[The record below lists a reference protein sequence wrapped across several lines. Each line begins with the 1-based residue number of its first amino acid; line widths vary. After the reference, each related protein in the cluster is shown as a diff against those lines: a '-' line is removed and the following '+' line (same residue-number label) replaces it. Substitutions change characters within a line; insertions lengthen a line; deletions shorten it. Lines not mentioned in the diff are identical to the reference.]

1 MSCLLI
7 VLYSILLFCP
17 CFPFYSLKSIKQS
30 TLTASLLSCLL
41 VLVRSWAL
49 SAAFCGLPRSP
60 LPQPDEG
67 KTISSRLKIILQHF
81 WNNLILFS
89 FLKFV
94 KCVQV
99 FAFVFLWKWMQK
111 WYWHTTLCDWW
122 THRNLTTKVC
132 NTYTNEKRAS
142 KLDHQGR
149 IGENADNF
157 QNNVLIMFNT
167 ILTLT
172 FKMFNCYD
180 KDCNIAESP

>member
-7 VLYSILLFCP
+7 LLFSILFCP
-17 CFPFYSLKSIKQS
+17 CFPYYYSLKSIKQS

-60 LPQPDEG
+60 LPQPGEG
-67 KTISSRLKIILQHF
+67 KTISSPAFLEEFNTIF
-81 WNNLILFS
+81 TFY

-94 KCVQV
+94 LV

-132 NTYTNEKRAS
+132 NTYTNEKWAS

-149 IGENADNF
+149 IGENADNY
-157 QNNVLIMFNT
+157 QNNVLIMFNI
-167 ILTLT
+167 ILTLI
-172 FKMFNCYD
+172 
-180 KDCNIAESP
+180 NIYI